1 MVITRI
7 TIMVTN
13 EINVY
18 KQINID
24 DDDGGGG
31 DDNNNNNNNIHVR
44 TCTHT
49 SDDLPET
56 IRHAVHTIYTRTSDT
71 LIISSSRVKR
81 VRELLVTSKSPLTR
95 S

>member
-1 MVITRI
+1 
-7 TIMVTN
+7 MVTN